1 MTAAERVRRVG
12 LVGDVVLAFAAAGAA
27 FALVAVLLRALDS
40 HVLAAALSVPCVAG
54 VVLLARRFGA
64 AYAVPPAMAAL
75 LAYDWYVF
83 PPTHATLLPD
93 GPSTVNLV
101 VYLAVAVLVGE
112 LAAYAGR
119 RAHASDRDRAVLA
132 DEQVALRHVATLVAQ
147 GVAPA
152 DVFAAVAEEVGTLL
166 GADAAYLGRY
176 ESDGTV
182 TGVGA
187 WSRTGDALPVGTRAP
202 VVGENVTAI
211 VRSTGRPAR
220 VNAYD
225 ENSGPIGAM
234 LAEQGIQ
241 SSVGAPI
248 EVDGALWGLV
258 IASTKAGRAFPADT
272 ESRIAAFSEL
282 VASAISNTEARA
294 ARERLAEE
302 QAALRRVATL
312 IAREASQAEVFAAV
326 AEELGRLMGVD
337 HVRMWRFD
345 DDDAAVAVAS
355 AGTFGDAMPV
365 GARERLDD
373 DSLAGRVRRTRRSQ
387 RIDDYAEVGGPIA
400 ERALA
405 IGAGSAVSTPIDVEG
420 RLWGAMV
427 AVSRQPR
434 QLPDDTEARMA
445 QFTELMATAI
455 ANTESRATAE
465 RLAAEQAAL
474 RRVATL
480 VAAGGAPDDVFSAV
494 GDEVR
499 RLVGN
504 DLTSMFRYEA
514 GDTLTLVAV
523 RARAEPIPDG
533 LLGARIPMRRQF
545 ARFLEAGRPVRL
557 DASGTA
563 QWITDLPAAEPLG
576 LRSAIGVPIVVG
588 GRPWGAIFVCATSDD
603 GIPPEAER
611 PFAQFTELVGTAIA
625 NAQARTEISRL
636 ADEQAALRRVATL
649 VAREAPQSEIF
660 NAIAEESAQLLGAA
674 EMRLLRYERDT
685 EAVIV
690 GSTGAVGAFP
700 LGSRFPLTGES
711 VSTLVFET
719 GRPARIDDYSRD
731 ASGAIADAAKAT
743 GLRGVVGTPIV
754 VEGRLWGVMGAATYR
769 DEPLPPDTESR
780 LGQFTELMA
789 TAIANA
795 EARTQVE
802 RLAEEQSALRRVATL
817 VAEGASPTAVFDAVA
832 AEMAALLGADGVT
845 LARYEPGDELTV
857 VAHRGAAT
865 PQLPPGTRM
874 HHGNAGVSAT
884 VRRTERPA
892 RVESYGDAELAE
904 ALGIRAAVGAPIVV
918 DGRLWGVTVAQW
930 GGDVALPAATEER
943 MSQFA
948 ELLDTAIANADGRD
962 QLTASRAR
970 LLTAADEARRRVVR
984 DLHDGAQQRLVHT
997 IVTLSLAQQALRD
1010 DGEQAES
1017 LVAQALDHARQG
1029 NAELRELAHGI
1040 LPSALTHGGLPAG
1053 IDAVVARLDLPVD
1066 VDLPAERFP
1075 REVEA
1080 SVYFVVAEALTNVVK
1095 HAHATRAE
1103 VTARVVDGKLRVEV
1117 RDDGLGGAD
1126 PGGHG
1131 LVGMDDRVTAL
1142 GGRLE
1147 IGSPAG
1153 GGTLLS
1159 ATLPV

>member
-1 MTAAERVRRVG
+1 MTAAQRVRRPR
-12 LVGDVVLAFAAAGAA
+12 LVGEVVLAFASGAAA
-27 FALVAVLLRALDS
+27 FALIAVLLAASDS
-40 HVLAAALSVPCVAG
+40 SVLAAALSVPCVAG

-83 PPTHATLLPD
+83 PPTHAELLPD
-93 GPSTVNLV
+93 APSTVNLV

-119 RAHASDRDRAVLA
+119 RAHTSDRARAVLA
-132 DEQVALRHVATLVAQ
+132 DEQAALRHVATLVAQ

-152 DVFAAVAEEVGTLL
+152 DFFAAVAEEVGTLL

-182 TGVGA
+182 SGVGG
-187 WSRTGDALPVGTRAP
+187 WSCTGDALPVGTRAP
-202 VVGENVTAI
+202 VAGENVTAI
-211 VRSTGRPAR
+211 VRRTGQPAR

-225 ENSGPIGAM
+225 EDSGPIGAM

-248 EVDGALWGLV
+248 EVDGALWGVV

-282 VASAISNTEARA
+282 VATAISNTEARA

-312 IAREASQAEVFAAV
+312 VAREAPQAEVFAAI
-326 AEELGRLMGVD
+326 AGELGLLMGVD
-337 HVRMWRFD
+337 HVRMWRFEED
-345 DDDAAVAVAS
+345 GVGVAVAS

-365 GARERLDD
+365 GTRERLHD
-373 DSLAGRVRRTRRSQ
+373 DSLAGRVRRARCGQ

-405 IGAGSAVSTPIDVEG
+405 IGAGSAVATPIDVEG

-434 QLPDDTEARMA
+434 RLAEDTETRMA

-480 VAAGGAPDDVFSAV
+480 VAAGVAPDDVFSAV

-504 DLTSMFRYEA
+504 DLTSMFRCEA
-514 GDTLTLVAV
+514 GDMLTLVAV

-533 LLGARIPMRRQF
+533 LVGARIPIRRQF
-545 ARFLEAGRPVRL
+545 ARFLESGRPVRL
-557 DASGTA
+557 DAGGTA
-563 QWITDLPAAEPLG
+563 RWITDLPAAEPLG

-603 GIPPEAER
+603 GIPLEAER

-625 NAQARTEISRL
+625 NAQSRTEINRL

-649 VAREAPQSEIF
+649 VAREASQSEIF
-660 NAIAEESAQLLGAA
+660 NAIAEESARLLGAG
-674 EMRLLRYERDT
+674 EMRLLRYERDS

-690 GSTGAVGAFP
+690 GSTGAAGAFH

-711 VSTLVFET
+711 VSALVFET
-719 GRPARIDDYSRD
+719 GRPARIDDYRD

-795 EARTQVE
+795 EARTQVK

-817 VAEGASPTAVFDAVA
+817 VAQGASPASVFDAVA

-857 VAHRGAAT
+857 VAHRGAAA

-874 HHGNAGVSAT
+874 QHGDEGVSAA

-892 RVESYGDAELAE
+892 RMESYGDAELAE

-930 GGDVALPAATEER
+930 GGDKALPATTEER

-948 ELLDTAIANADGRD
+948 ELLDTAIANADSRD

-1010 DGEQAES
+1010 DGEQAKS
-1017 LVAQALDHARQG
+1017 LVAEALDHARQG
-1029 NAELRELAHGI
+1029 NTELRELAHGI
-1040 LPSALTHGGLPAG
+1040 LPSALTHGGLAAG

-1080 SVYFVVAEALTNVVK
+1080 SAYFVVAEALTNVVK
-1095 HAHATRAE
+1095 HAHASRAE
-1103 VTARVVDGKLRVEV
+1103 VRARVDEGRLRVEV
-1117 RDDGLGGAD
+1117 WDDGLGGAD

-1147 IGSPAG
+1147 IDSPAG
-1153 GGTLLS
+1153 GGTRI
-1159 ATLPV
+1159 AVTLPV